1 MSLFFKKKQNLPEE
15 DHLPALPEFPALDDT
30 PEDEGPQEL
39 PSYEPTIGEI
49 KREVERSESDIPLRE
64 RRVMPKMAP
73 VSAPMTPA
81 FTEEKPLFI
90 KVDHYKAALR
100 AIDELKE
107 KIVEAERILKI
118 VEDIRTQEDERLAS
132 WKQDL
137 QTLKDKLL
145 TIDQNLFEV

>member
-1 MSLFFKKKQNLPEE
+1 MSLFFKKKQKLTEEELPS
-15 DHLPALPEFPALDDT
+15 LPEFPSMDDMH
-30 PEDEGPQEL
+30 EEEGPQEL
-39 PSYEPTIGEI
+39 PSYEPTINEI
-49 KREVERSESDIPLRE
+49 KREVERPEADIPTRE
-64 RRVMPKMAP
+64 RRVMPKMA
-73 VSAPMTPA
+73 APQQMSRPA

-107 KIVEAERILKI
+107 KLNEAERILKI
-118 VEDIRTQEDERLAS
+118 VEDIRHQEDERLDA

-137 QTLKDKLL
+137 QTLKEKLL